1 MTRASA
7 RETFISCVI
16 DALREAETQLPRDVK
31 EALARAA
38 KAETSERAK
47 EQLCAILEN
56 IKLAAA
62 AGLPMC
68 QDTGIPI
75 FSLGI
80 GRETSIDFN
89 LKEALATAIQRRP
102 I

>member
-1 MTRASA
+1 MTRTSA

-16 DALREAETQLPRDVK
+16 DALQEAETQLPRDVK

-47 EQLCAILEN
+47 EQLYAILEN

-68 QDTGIPI
+68 QDTSKRRLRLP
-75 FSLGI
+75 FD
-80 GRETSIDFN
+80 E
-89 LKEALATAIQRRP
+89 RP

>member
-1 MTRASA
+1 M
-7 RETFISCVI
+7 
-16 DALREAETQLPRDVK
+16 
-31 EALARAA
+31 
-38 KAETSERAK
+38 
-47 EQLCAILEN
+47 
-56 IKLAAA
+56 KLAAA
-62 AGLPMC
+62 SGLPMC

-89 LKEALATAIQRRP
+89 LKEGLATAIQRRP